1 MSAWGNLDNLTAVG
15 TVTTTNTSDLVTG
28 NGNSTFTSNVNAGDY
43 VFIASNKY
51 QVQNVVSDSQ
61 LYLTNIAATNSTN
74 VKMFVQQGPKYL
86 SNAISDPN
94 NLYGGYS
101 IQRVYGVDRN
111 EIVNVDSQLNTSHTG
126 WTYQISY
133 ADANGVR
140 NKHEVLVAMSKNFNA
155 NDAGTLQQD
164 ANDDAVLPQ

>member
-15 TVTTTNTSDLVTG
+15 TVTTNNASDVVNG
-28 NGNSTFTSNVNAGDY
+28 FGNSAFTSNVKDGDY
-43 VFIASNKY
+43 VIIASNKY
-51 QVQNVVSDSQ
+51 QVQNVVSDTQ
-61 LYLTNIAATNSTN
+61 LYLTNLAATNSSN

-86 SNAISDPN
+86 SNAISDPK

-101 IQRVYGVDRN
+101 IQQVYGVDRD
-111 EIVNVDSQLNTSHTG
+111 EAVNANAKLNTSHTG

-164 ANDDAVLPQ
+164 ANDDAVMPQ